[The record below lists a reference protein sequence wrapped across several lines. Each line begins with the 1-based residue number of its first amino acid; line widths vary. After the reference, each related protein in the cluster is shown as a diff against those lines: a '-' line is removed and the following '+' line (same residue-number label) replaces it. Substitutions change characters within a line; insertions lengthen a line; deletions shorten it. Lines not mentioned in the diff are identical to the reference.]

1 MFCQGLDLEFGTC
14 STTRIEGGA
23 CCFQDR
29 REAERLLVEA
39 LMSSEDGF
47 SLKTCEQTWPALFR
61 ASSVWRKCLVSNVKV
76 PGNCNVL

>member
-1 MFCQGLDLEFGTC
+1 MFCQGLDLEFGMC
-14 STTRIEGGA
+14 STTRIEGGGA

-47 SLKTCEQTWPALFR
+47 CLK
-61 ASSVWRKCLVSNVKV
+61 LVSKLGQHFSAHQVS
-76 PGNCNVL
+76 GGSVLLAT